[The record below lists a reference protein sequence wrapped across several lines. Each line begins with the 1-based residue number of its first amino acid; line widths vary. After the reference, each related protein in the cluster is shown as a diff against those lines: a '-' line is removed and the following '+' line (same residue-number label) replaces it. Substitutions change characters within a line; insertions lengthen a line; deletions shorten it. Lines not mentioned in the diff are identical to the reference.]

1 MKIKNIL
8 LLSLL
13 ALSFASCSKEDDPG
27 IEQQEPVD
35 AVVSFIA
42 KATTQPGTK
51 AEGTPTDTKI
61 YSLNAYIADK
71 DGNVVG
77 YGRTGAIEG
86 ENGFSSDK
94 TVDRIEGI
102 LVKIVPNLNATYQAV
117 LIANIVE
124 CQVKKLNEI
133 VEKAG
138 LNKAIGKYAA
148 GEKALPMVR
157 TLDISGL
164 EESKKQ
170 GDVYV
175 TNNWIDNAG
184 GAVKETAEA
193 TTAVELTR
201 MLARVTVNKITVNLS
216 GYQPIEGQ
224 QATFKLETLSLVN
237 VRSGAD
243 LELKGIGAYVKGYQ
257 SDQYVFKPQ
266 DTGWIIPSDGNGN
279 LDGVGNVI
287 KGAIV
292 SGLSKTIINVEAV
305 NQHEYSAADLGFIR
319 YIFPNG
325 AKVDSDVQNLYETGL
340 VIGGKFQRAP
350 GYPEELKHFRVY
362 LRDSNASDALRRVV
376 ANTSYSLDITI
387 SGEGSGDENHPQDN
401 LDIKVTITAEGWKP
415 MEQEEVV
422 TPQ

>member
-61 YSLNAYIADK
+61 YSLNAYIADT

-77 YGRTGAIEG
+77 YGRKGAIEG
-86 ENGFSSDK
+86 ESGFSSDK
-94 TVDRIEGI
+94 TVDKIDGI
-102 LVKIVPNLNATYQAV
+102 LVKIVPNLNATYKAV
-117 LIANIVE
+117 LIANIAD
-124 CQVKKLNEI
+124 CQVKNLNEI
-133 VEKAG
+133 AGKAG
-138 LNKAIGKYAA
+138 LDKAIEKYAA
-148 GEKALPMVR
+148 GDKALPMVR
-157 TLDISGL
+157 TLNISGL
-164 EESKKQ
+164 KESEKQ
-170 GDVYV
+170 NGVYV

-184 GAVKETAEA
+184 GAVKDTQGAA
-193 TTAVELTR
+193 TAVELTR

-216 GYQPIEGQ
+216 GYEPIEGQ

-257 SDQYVFKPQ
+257 SSQYVFKPQ

-279 LDGVGNVI
+279 LEGAENVT

-292 SGLSKTIINVEAV
+292 PGLSGSISASAENTKT
-305 NQHEYSAADLGFIR
+305 YSAADLGFTR

-376 ANTSYSLDITI
+376 ANTSYLLDITI

-401 LDIKVTITAEGWKP
+401 LDIIVTITAEGWEP
-415 MEQEEVV
+415 MEQEEEV